1 MANSND
7 KIWKDLISWQI
18 EINKKDSALTKSK
31 PVHDKEIPPIRRST
45 EIVLDNQKPKGLSML
60 TLQSK
65 QKNIRTS
72 QKPAYIEKAEIEK
85 AKGNEYFAKQ
95 DFRNAQLHYTKAI
108 EINPTVSVYYVNRS
122 LTHIK
127 LNNFIEAERDCT
139 KGIELDPKN
148 TKAYWRR
155 STALQNLGRLNEA
168 KEDLVVAL
176 KLEPKNAAITEDLRK
191 VTLQLD
197 SARKQKEQK
206 KEDDDKS
213 TRVIPINIINETFN
227 PESFEK
233 SLDSR
238 KKQSKPSVPSAKP
251 KNDTAN
257 SNKKP
262 VKATTSISSQLSTTN
277 ARTEKEKASLSNKPS
292 ITKSVDKTESAEP
305 EAKVAAVPKDKA
317 LEPTTETDKDS
328 SNKKEANITQV
339 KAVPIITKPFNFSVP
354 RTNFEF
360 ERDWKTCKARG
371 NDVLYQYFQSIPPS
385 SFSSLFKSSLESKYF
400 EDMIHILA
408 TKYSENK
415 TAEDIFNVLENLSR
429 VRRLDM
435 LVMFLSKKQEEELK
449 SLFDKIKSSNV
460 PAEKLAQVAKIYKI
474 RI

>member
-1 MANSND
+1 MTNSND
-7 KIWKDLISWQI
+7 NIWKDLISWQT
-18 EINKKDSALTKSK
+18 EINKKDSALIKSK

-45 EIVLDNQKPKGLSML
+45 EIVLDNQKPKGLNTL
-60 TLQSK
+60 TPQSK
-65 QKNIRTS
+65 QKNIHTS

-85 AKGNEYFAKQ
+85 VKGNEYFVKQ

-168 KEDLVVAL
+168 KEDLVAAL

-206 KEDDDKS
+206 KEDNDKS
-213 TRVIPINIINETFN
+213 TRVIPINIINESFN

-238 KKQSKPSVPSAKP
+238 KKQSKPSGPSAEP

-257 SNKKP
+257 NNKKP
-262 VKATTSISSQLSTTN
+262 VKATTFISSQSSTAN
-277 ARTEKEKASLSNKPS
+277 ARTEKEKASLSDKPS
-292 ITKSVDKTESAEP
+292 ITKSVAKTESAKP
-305 EAKVAAVPKDKA
+305 EAKVAAVLKDKT
-317 LEPTTETDKDS
+317 LEPTTETDKNS
-328 SNKKEANITQV
+328 INKKEANTTQV
-339 KAVPIITKPFNFSVP
+339 KAVPIIAKSFNFSVP

-408 TKYSENK
+408 TKYK
-415 TAEDIFNVLENLSR
+415 TAEDMFNVLENLSR

-474 RI
+474 HI